1 MRVRAYLERK
11 AKQVGDDL
19 LWDHIALD
27 FLALVLKEPETMC
40 WLWQGALDHDGYA
53 KISVNGKWHRVQ
65 RLVCEMFSGP
75 IPPGEEVHHICQ
87 NKSCVSPAHL
97 LALTPQEHRKF
108 HPQTW
113 PRSHSSERRHRDPEH
128 VRTLERAKYAR
139 RIARDP
145 EGFRAKRR
153 AVQARYCQNKKF
165 RSPPGVQIDF
175 SDW

>member
-1 MRVRAYLERK
+1 MEKVL
-11 AKQVGDDL
+11 GTHCL
-19 LWDHIALD
+19 LWDY
-27 FLALVLKEPETMC
+27 LAPGFWERILNEPETGC
-40 WLWQGALDHDGYA
+40 WLWQGDLEGGYA
-53 KISVNGKWHRVQ
+53 RIKVGGKWRRVQ
-65 RLVCEMFSGP
+65 RLVYEMFCGEP
-75 IPPGEEVHHICQ
+75 IPEGEEVHHICQ